1 MTTIKFTVKQPEAAA
16 NEILLSRAST
26 KGGKEQAAAFAPTL

>member
-1 MTTIKFTVKQPEAAA
+1 MTTIKFSVAQPEPGE